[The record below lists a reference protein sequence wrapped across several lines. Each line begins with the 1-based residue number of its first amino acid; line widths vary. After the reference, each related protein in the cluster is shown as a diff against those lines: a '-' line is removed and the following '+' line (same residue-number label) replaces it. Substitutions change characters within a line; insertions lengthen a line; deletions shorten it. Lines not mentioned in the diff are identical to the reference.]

1 MLSPAGSL
9 GYVRRMRSHR
19 STRLSASVVGALL
32 LAVLPACAGV
42 SLDRTTETSGT
53 FSSYGFA
60 FTILSSDFPK
70 GAMLVAREN
79 ASDANMA
86 NMEIKDSI
94 LFPYLGPFDFLLDI
108 IGFRYARIRG
118 TWGYAGT

>member
-1 MLSPAGSL
+1 
-9 GYVRRMRSHR
+9 MRSFR
-19 STRLSASVVGALL
+19 SARPLGSVVGALL
-32 LAVLPACAGV
+32 LAGISGCAGV
-42 SLDRTTETSGT
+42 SFDRTTETSGT

-94 LFPYLGPFDFLLDI
+94 VFPYLGPLDFLLDI

-118 TWGYAGT
+118 TWGYPGS